1 MQISNVLYTTKR
13 SNKINKIKY
22 MISNTSELLQD
33 SKDVQQNGPNNGHRF
48 VCLVAHQ
55 VHFTVIHHTV
65 NELEQQGISY
75 STNSRPCTKHAL
87 TSAKAPAKTLHYLY
101 EELKTKN

>member
-1 MQISNVLYTTKR
+1 
-13 SNKINKIKY
+13 

-75 STNSRPCTKHAL
+75 SINSRPCTQTCSHISKS
-87 TSAKAPAKTLHYLY
+87 TCKNTTLLV
-101 EELKTKN
+101 

>member
-1 MQISNVLYTTKR
+1 
-13 SNKINKIKY
+13 

-75 STNSRPCTKHAL
+75 STNSRPCTHTCSHISQKNI
-87 TSAKAPAKTLHYLY
+87 AKTHSKVLI
-101 EELKTKN
+101 